1 MNFQIINFQI
11 HGDKRGSLIS
21 LEQDKNIPFAIKR
34 VYYIFDTKA
43 DVRRGFHSHKNLK
56 QILICVSGCCKIL
69 LDDGKEKKVIDL
81 NSPQKGLLINKNIWR
96 EMYDFSDDC
105 VLMVLANGI
114 YEESDYIRD
123 YQQFLESIK

>member
-1 MNFQIINFQI
+1 MNFQIISFQI

-34 VYYIFDTKA
+34 VYYIFGTKA

-56 QILICVSGCCKIL
+56 QILICVSGGCKIL
-69 LDDGKEKKVIDL
+69 LDDGKERKIIDL
-81 NSPQKGLLINKNIWR
+81 NSPQKGLLINKNIWH

-123 YQQFLESIK
+123 YHQFLESIK